1 MKKKAISLLLAAAMV
16 FSMAACGAK
25 SDSDTKETKKET
37 TTDAKDESSDKEITV
52 VATGSFYPISYTDD
66 DGNLTGF
73 EVYDM
78 LYKNFSVQAELGDL
92 YNVLDDYS
100 AMFGGV
106 DSGKYDTI
114 VGQVS
119 VTDERKKTYQFTDVY
134 AENSIKMCV
143 RGDDPAESVDDLQGR
158 KVCIEFGTVLQDF
171 FDKYNA
177 EHSADEQIECVE
189 TAGNIYEEL
198 EVGHYDAFPITE
210 LSFDSINE
218 KGEYDFKL
226 IGDPII
232 IDYQA
237 WPFAKDADPEIID
250 AINKSIKEM
259 QEDGTL
265 SKLSEKFYGRDV
277 TQITEE

>member
-1 MKKKAISLLLAAAMV
+1 MKKKAISMLLAAAMV
-16 FSMAACGAK
+16 FSLAACGAK

-37 TTDAKDESSDKEITV
+37 TADAKDESSDKEITV

-73 EVYDM
+73 EVEALKEVCKRADIAV
-78 LYKNFSVQAELGDL
+78 NWELS
-92 YNVLDDYS
+92 DDYS

-119 VTDERKKTYQFTDVY
+119 VTDERKKAYQFTDVY

-171 FDKYNA
+171 FGKYNA
-177 EHSADEQIECVE
+177 QHSADEQIECVE

-210 LSFDSINE
+210 LSFDSVME

-237 WPFAKDADPEIID
+237 WPFAKDADPEIIK

-259 QEDGTL
+259 QDDGTL

-277 TQITEE
+277 TQITAE

>member
-1 MKKKAISLLLAAAMV
+1 MKKKAISLLLAATMV

-25 SDSDTKETKKET
+25 SDSDTKEIKKET
-37 TTDAKDESSDKEITV
+37 TTDAKDESSDKEITA
-52 VATGSFYPISYTDD
+52 VARGTFYPIAYTDD
-66 DGNLTGF
+66 GGNLTGF
-73 EVYDM
+73 EVEALKEACDRAGI
-78 LYKNFSVQAELGDL
+78 SVKWE
-92 YNVLDDYS
+92 VSDDYS
-100 AMFGGV
+100 AMFGGI
-106 DSGKYDTI
+106 DSGLYDTI

-119 VTDERKKTYQFTDVY
+119 VTDERKETYQFTDVY

-143 RGDDPAESVDDLQGR
+143 RGDDPAETLDDLQGR

-171 FDKYNA
+171 FDKYNS
-177 EHSADEQIECVE
+177 EHGADEQIECVE
-189 TAGNIYEEL
+189 TAGSPYEEL
-198 EVGHYDAFPITE
+198 EVGHFDAFPITE

-232 IDYQA
+232 VDYQA

>member
-1 MKKKAISLLLAAAMV
+1 MKKKAISMLLAAAMV
-16 FSMAACGAK
+16 FSLAACGAK
-25 SDSDTKETKKET
+25 SDTDTKETKKET
-37 TTDAKDESSDKEITV
+37 TADAKDEASDKEITV

-73 EVYDM
+73 EVEALKEVCKRADIAI
-78 LYKNFSVQAELGDL
+78 NWELS
-92 YNVLDDYS
+92 DDYS

-114 VGQVS
+114 VGQIS
-119 VTDERKKTYQFTDVY
+119 VTDERKETYQFTDVY

-210 LSFDSINE
+210 LSFDSVME

-232 IDYQA
+232 VDYQA
-237 WPFAKDADPEIID
+237 WPFAKDADPEIIK

-259 QEDGTL
+259 QDDGTL

-277 TQITEE
+277 TQITAE

>member
-1 MKKKAISLLLAAAMV
+1 
-16 FSMAACGAK
+16 
-25 SDSDTKETKKET
+25 
-37 TTDAKDESSDKEITV
+37 
-52 VATGSFYPISYTDD
+52 
-66 DGNLTGF
+66 
-73 EVYDM
+73 
-78 LYKNFSVQAELGDL
+78 
-92 YNVLDDYS
+92 
-100 AMFGGV
+100 MFGGV

-119 VTDERKKTYQFTDVY
+119 VTDERKKAYQFTDVY

-177 EHSADEQIECVE
+177 QHSADEQIECVE

-210 LSFDSINE
+210 LSFDSVME

-237 WPFAKDADPEIID
+237 WPFAKDADPEIIK

-259 QEDGTL
+259 QDDGTL

-277 TQITEE
+277 TQITAE

>member
-1 MKKKAISLLLAAAMV
+1 MKKKAISMLLAAAMV
-16 FSMAACGAK
+16 FSLAACGAK

-37 TTDAKDESSDKEITV
+37 TADAKDESSDKEITV

-73 EVYDM
+73 EVEALKEVCKRADIAI
-78 LYKNFSVQAELGDL
+78 NWELS
-92 YNVLDDYS
+92 DDYTT
-100 AMFGGV
+100 MFGGV
-106 DSGKYDTI
+106 DSGLYDTI

-119 VTDERKKTYQFTDVY
+119 VTDERKETYQFTDVY
-134 AENSIKMCV
+134 AENSIRMCV
-143 RGDDPAESVDDLQGR
+143 RADDPAESIDDLQGR

-171 FDKYNA
+171 FDKYNS

-189 TAGNIYEEL
+189 TTGSPYEEL
-198 EVGHYDAFPITE
+198 EVGHFDAFPITE
-210 LSFDSINE
+210 LSFDSVME

-237 WPFAKDADPEIID
+237 WPFAKDADPEIIK

-259 QEDGTL
+259 QDDGTL

>member
-1 MKKKAISLLLAAAMV
+1 MKKKAISMLLAAAMV

-37 TTDAKDESSDKEITV
+37 TADAKDESSDKEITV

-73 EVYDM
+73 EVEALKEVCKRADIAV
-78 LYKNFSVQAELGDL
+78 NWELS
-92 YNVLDDYS
+92 DDYS

-119 VTDERKKTYQFTDVY
+119 VTDERKKAYQFTDVY

-210 LSFDSINE
+210 LSFDSVME

-237 WPFAKDADPEIID
+237 WPFAKDADPEIIK

-259 QEDGTL
+259 QDDGTL

-277 TQITEE
+277 TQITAE

>member
-1 MKKKAISLLLAAAMV
+1 MKKKAISMLLAAAMV
-16 FSMAACGAK
+16 FSLAACGAK
-25 SDSDTKETKKET
+25 SDTDTKETKKET

-73 EVYDM
+73 EVEALKEVCKRADIAV
-78 LYKNFSVQAELGDL
+78 NWELS
-92 YNVLDDYS
+92 DDYS

-119 VTDERKKTYQFTDVY
+119 VTDERKETYQFTDVY
-134 AENSIKMCV
+134 AENSIRMCV

-210 LSFDSINE
+210 LSFDSVME

-232 IDYQA
+232 VDYQA
-237 WPFAKDADPEIID
+237 WPFAKDADPEIIK

-259 QEDGTL
+259 QDDGTL

-277 TQITEE
+277 TQITAE

>member
-1 MKKKAISLLLAAAMV
+1 MKKKAISMLLAAAMV
-16 FSMAACGAK
+16 FSLAACGAK

-73 EVYDM
+73 EVEALKEVCKRADIAV
-78 LYKNFSVQAELGDL
+78 NWELS
-92 YNVLDDYS
+92 DDYS

-119 VTDERKKTYQFTDVY
+119 VTDERKKAYQFTDVY

-210 LSFDSINE
+210 LSFDSVME

-237 WPFAKDADPEIID
+237 WPFAKDADPEIIK

-259 QEDGTL
+259 QDDGTL

-277 TQITEE
+277 TQITAE

>member
-1 MKKKAISLLLAAAMV
+1 MKKKAISMLLAAAMV
-16 FSMAACGAK
+16 FSLAACGAK

-37 TTDAKDESSDKEITV
+37 TADAKDESSDKEITV

-73 EVYDM
+73 EVEALKEVCKRADIAV
-78 LYKNFSVQAELGDL
+78 NWELS
-92 YNVLDDYS
+92 DDYS

-119 VTDERKKTYQFTDVY
+119 VTDERKKAYQFTDVY

-177 EHSADEQIECVE
+177 QHSADEQIECVE

-210 LSFDSINE
+210 LSFDSVME

-237 WPFAKDADPEIID
+237 WPFAKDADPEIIK

-259 QEDGTL
+259 QDDGTL

-277 TQITEE
+277 TQITAE

>member
-1 MKKKAISLLLAAAMV
+1 MKKKAISMLLAAAMV
-16 FSMAACGAK
+16 FSLAACGAK

-37 TTDAKDESSDKEITV
+37 TADAKDESSDKEITV

-73 EVYDM
+73 EVEALKEVCKRADIAV
-78 LYKNFSVQAELGDL
+78 NWELS
-92 YNVLDDYS
+92 DDYS

-119 VTDERKKTYQFTDVY
+119 VTDERKKAYQFTDVY

-210 LSFDSINE
+210 LSFDSVME

-237 WPFAKDADPEIID
+237 WPFAKDADPEIIK

-259 QEDGTL
+259 QDDGTL
-265 SKLSEKFYGRDV
+265 SKLSEKFYGRD
-277 TQITEE
+277 TDYC

>member
-1 MKKKAISLLLAAAMV
+1 MKKKAISMLLAAAMV
-16 FSMAACGAK
+16 FSLAACGAK

-73 EVYDM
+73 EVEALKEVCKRADIAI
-78 LYKNFSVQAELGDL
+78 NWELS
-92 YNVLDDYS
+92 DDYTT
-100 AMFGGV
+100 MFGGV
-106 DSGKYDTI
+106 DSGLYDTI

-119 VTDERKKTYQFTDVY
+119 VTDERKETYQFTDVY
-134 AENSIKMCV
+134 AENSIRMCV
-143 RGDDPAESVDDLQGR
+143 RADDPAESIDDLQGR

-171 FDKYNA
+171 FDKYNS
-177 EHSADEQIECVE
+177 EHSAYEQIECVE
-189 TAGNIYEEL
+189 TTGSPYEEL
-198 EVGHYDAFPITE
+198 EVGHFDAFPITE
-210 LSFDSINE
+210 LSFDSVME

-237 WPFAKDADPEIID
+237 WPFAKDADPEIIK

-259 QEDGTL
+259 QDDGTL

>member
-1 MKKKAISLLLAAAMV
+1 MKKKAISMLLAAAMV
-16 FSMAACGAK
+16 FSLAACGAK
-25 SDSDTKETKKET
+25 SDTDTKETKKET
-37 TTDAKDESSDKEITV
+37 TADAKDETSDKEITV

-73 EVYDM
+73 EVEALKEVCKRADIAI
-78 LYKNFSVQAELGDL
+78 NWELS
-92 YNVLDDYS
+92 DDYS

-114 VGQVS
+114 VGQIS
-119 VTDERKKTYQFTDVY
+119 VTDERKETYQFTDVY

-210 LSFDSINE
+210 LSFDSVME

-232 IDYQA
+232 VDYQA
-237 WPFAKDADPEIID
+237 WPFAKDADPEIIK

-259 QEDGTL
+259 QDDGTL

-277 TQITEE
+277 TQITAE

>member
-73 EVYDM
+73 EVEALKEVCDRAGISI
-78 LYKNFSVQAELGDL
+78 NWELS
-92 YNVLDDYS
+92 DDYS

-119 VTDERKKTYQFTDVY
+119 VTDVY

>member
-1 MKKKAISLLLAAAMV
+1 MKKKAISMLLAAAMV
-16 FSMAACGAK
+16 FSLAACGEK

-37 TTDAKDESSDKEITV
+37 TADAKDESSDKEITV

-73 EVYDM
+73 EVEALKEVCKRADIAV
-78 LYKNFSVQAELGDL
+78 NWELS
-92 YNVLDDYS
+92 DDYS

-119 VTDERKKTYQFTDVY
+119 VTDERKETYQFTDVY

-198 EVGHYDAFPITE
+198 EVGHFDAFPITE
-210 LSFDSINE
+210 LSFDSVME

-232 IDYQA
+232 VDYQA
-237 WPFAKDADPEIID
+237 WPFAKDADPEIIK

-259 QEDGTL
+259 QDDGTL

-277 TQITEE
+277 TQITAE

>member
-1 MKKKAISLLLAAAMV
+1 MKKKAISMLLAAAMV
-16 FSMAACGAK
+16 FSLAACGAK
-25 SDSDTKETKKET
+25 SDSDTMETKKET
-37 TTDAKDESSDKEITV
+37 TADAKDESSDKEITV

-73 EVYDM
+73 EVEALKEVCKRADIAV
-78 LYKNFSVQAELGDL
+78 NWELS
-92 YNVLDDYS
+92 DDYS

-119 VTDERKKTYQFTDVY
+119 VTDERKKAYQFTDVY

-210 LSFDSINE
+210 LSFDSVME

-237 WPFAKDADPEIID
+237 WPFAKDADPEIIK

-259 QEDGTL
+259 QDDGTL

-277 TQITEE
+277 TQITAE

>member
-1 MKKKAISLLLAAAMV
+1 MKKKAISMLLAAAMV
-16 FSMAACGAK
+16 FSLAACGAK

-37 TTDAKDESSDKEITV
+37 TADAKDESSDKEITV

-73 EVYDM
+73 EVEALKEVCKRADIAV
-78 LYKNFSVQAELGDL
+78 NWELS
-92 YNVLDDYS
+92 DDYS
-100 AMFGGV
+100 AKFGGV

-119 VTDERKKTYQFTDVY
+119 VTDERKKAYQFTDVY

-210 LSFDSINE
+210 LSFDSVME

-237 WPFAKDADPEIID
+237 WPFAKDADPEIIK

-259 QEDGTL
+259 QDDGTL

-277 TQITEE
+277 TQITAE

>member
-66 DGNLTGF
+66 DNLTGF
-73 EVYDM
+73 EVEALKEVCDRAGISI
-78 LYKNFSVQAELGDL
+78 NWELS
-92 YNVLDDYS
+92 DDYS

>member
-1 MKKKAISLLLAAAMV
+1 MKKKAISMLLAAAMV
-16 FSMAACGAK
+16 FSLAACGAK

-73 EVYDM
+73 EVEALKEVCKRADIAI
-78 LYKNFSVQAELGDL
+78 NWELS
-92 YNVLDDYS
+92 DDYT

-106 DSGKYDTI
+106 DSGLYDTI

-119 VTDERKKTYQFTDVY
+119 VTDERKETYQFTDVY
-134 AENSIKMCV
+134 AENSIRMCV
-143 RGDDPAESVDDLQGR
+143 RADDPAESIDGLQGR

-171 FDKYNA
+171 FDKYNS

-189 TAGNIYEEL
+189 TTGSPYEEL
-198 EVGHYDAFPITE
+198 KVGHFDAFPITE
-210 LSFDSINE
+210 LSFDSVME

-232 IDYQA
+232 VDYQA
-237 WPFAKDADPEIID
+237 WPFAKDADPEIIK

-259 QEDGTL
+259 QDDGTL

>member
-1 MKKKAISLLLAAAMV
+1 MKKKAISMLLAAAMV
-16 FSMAACGAK
+16 FSLAACGAK

-37 TTDAKDESSDKEITV
+37 TADAKDESSDKEITV

-73 EVYDM
+73 EVEALKEVCKRADIAV
-78 LYKNFSVQAELGDL
+78 NWELS
-92 YNVLDDYS
+92 DDYS

-119 VTDERKKTYQFTDVY
+119 VTDERKKAYQFTDVY

-210 LSFDSINE
+210 LSFDSVME

-237 WPFAKDADPEIID
+237 WPFAKDADPEIIK

-259 QEDGTL
+259 QDDGTL

-277 TQITEE
+277 TQITAE

>member
-1 MKKKAISLLLAAAMV
+1 M
-16 FSMAACGAK
+16 
-25 SDSDTKETKKET
+25 
-37 TTDAKDESSDKEITV
+37 
-52 VATGSFYPISYTDD
+52 
-66 DGNLTGF
+66 
-73 EVYDM
+73 
-78 LYKNFSVQAELGDL
+78 
-92 YNVLDDYS
+92 
-100 AMFGGV
+100 
-106 DSGKYDTI
+106 
-114 VGQVS
+114 
-119 VTDERKKTYQFTDVY
+119 
-134 AENSIKMCV
+134 
-143 RGDDPAESVDDLQGR
+143 
-158 KVCIEFGTVLQDF
+158 
-171 FDKYNA
+171 
-177 EHSADEQIECVE
+177 CVE

-218 KGEYDFKL
+218 KGEYNFKL

-232 IDYQA
+232 VDYQA

>member
-1 MKKKAISLLLAAAMV
+1 MKKKAISMLLAAAMV
-16 FSMAACGAK
+16 FSLAACGAK
-25 SDSDTKETKKET
+25 SASDTKETKKET

-73 EVYDM
+73 EVEALKEVCKRADIAVHWEV
-78 LYKNFSVQAELGDL
+78 S
-92 YNVLDDYS
+92 DDYS

-119 VTDERKKTYQFTDVY
+119 VTDERKKAYQFTDVY

-210 LSFDSINE
+210 LSFDSVME

-237 WPFAKDADPEIID
+237 WPFAKDADPEIIK

-259 QEDGTL
+259 QDDGTL

-277 TQITEE
+277 TQITAE

>member
-1 MKKKAISLLLAAAMV
+1 MKKKAISMLLAAAML
-16 FSMAACGAK
+16 FSLAACGAK

-37 TTDAKDESSDKEITV
+37 TADAKDESSDKEITV

-73 EVYDM
+73 EVEALKEVCKRADIAV
-78 LYKNFSVQAELGDL
+78 NWELS
-92 YNVLDDYS
+92 DDYS

-119 VTDERKKTYQFTDVY
+119 VTDERKKAYQFTDVY

-210 LSFDSINE
+210 LSFDSVME

-237 WPFAKDADPEIID
+237 WPFAKDADPEIIK

-259 QEDGTL
+259 QDDGTL

-277 TQITEE
+277 TQITAE

>member
-1 MKKKAISLLLAAAMV
+1 MKKKAISMLLAAAMV
-16 FSMAACGAK
+16 FSLAACGAK
-25 SDSDTKETKKET
+25 SDSDTKEPKKET
-37 TTDAKDESSDKEITV
+37 TADAKDESSDKEITV

-73 EVYDM
+73 EVEALKEVCKRADIAV
-78 LYKNFSVQAELGDL
+78 NWELS
-92 YNVLDDYS
+92 DDYS

-119 VTDERKKTYQFTDVY
+119 VTDERKKAYQFTDVY

-210 LSFDSINE
+210 LSFDSVME

-237 WPFAKDADPEIID
+237 WPFAKDADPEIIK

-259 QEDGTL
+259 QDDGTL

-277 TQITEE
+277 TQITAE

>member
-1 MKKKAISLLLAAAMV
+1 MKKKAISMLLATAMV
-16 FSMAACGAK
+16 FSLAACGAK

-37 TTDAKDESSDKEITV
+37 TADAKDESSDKEITV

-73 EVYDM
+73 EVEALKEVCKRADIAV
-78 LYKNFSVQAELGDL
+78 NWELS
-92 YNVLDDYS
+92 DDYS

-119 VTDERKKTYQFTDVY
+119 VTDERKKAYQFTDVY

-210 LSFDSINE
+210 LSFDSVME

-237 WPFAKDADPEIID
+237 WPFAKDADPEIIK

-259 QEDGTL
+259 QDDGTL

-277 TQITEE
+277 TQITAE

>member
-1 MKKKAISLLLAAAMV
+1 MKKKAISMLLAAAMV
-16 FSMAACGAK
+16 FSLAACGAK

-73 EVYDM
+73 EVEALKEVCKRADIAI
-78 LYKNFSVQAELGDL
+78 NWELS
-92 YNVLDDYS
+92 DDYTT
-100 AMFGGV
+100 MFGGV
-106 DSGKYDTI
+106 DSGLYDTI

-119 VTDERKKTYQFTDVY
+119 VTDERKETYQFTDVY
-134 AENSIKMCV
+134 AENSIRMCV
-143 RGDDPAESVDDLQGR
+143 RADDPAESIDDLQGR

-171 FDKYNA
+171 FDKYNS

-189 TAGNIYEEL
+189 TTGSPYEEL
-198 EVGHYDAFPITE
+198 EVGHFDAFPITE
-210 LSFDSINE
+210 LSFDSVMEN
-218 KGEYDFKL
+218 GEYDFRL
-226 IGDPII
+226 SGDPII

-237 WPFAKDADPEIID
+237 WPFAKDADPEIIK

-259 QEDGTL
+259 QDDGTL

>member
-1 MKKKAISLLLAAAMV
+1 MKKKAISMLLAAAMV
-16 FSMAACGAK
+16 FSLAACGAK

-37 TTDAKDESSDKEITV
+37 TADAKDESSDKEITV

-73 EVYDM
+73 EVEALKEVCKRADIAV
-78 LYKNFSVQAELGDL
+78 NWELS
-92 YNVLDDYS
+92 DDYS

-119 VTDERKKTYQFTDVY
+119 VTDERKKAYQFTDVY

-210 LSFDSINE
+210 LSFDSVME

-237 WPFAKDADPEIID
+237 WPFAKDADPEIIK

-259 QEDGTL
+259 QDDRTL

-277 TQITEE
+277 TQITAE

>member
-1 MKKKAISLLLAAAMV
+1 MKKKAISMLLAAAMV
-16 FSMAACGAK
+16 FSLAACGAK

-37 TTDAKDESSDKEITV
+37 TADAKDESSDKEITV

-73 EVYDM
+73 EVEALKEVCKRADIAV
-78 LYKNFSVQAELGDL
+78 NWELS
-92 YNVLDDYS
+92 DDYS

-119 VTDERKKTYQFTDVY
+119 VTDERKEPYQFTDVY

-210 LSFDSINE
+210 LSFDSVME

-237 WPFAKDADPEIID
+237 WPFAKDADPEIIK

-259 QEDGTL
+259 QDDGTL

-277 TQITEE
+277 TQITAE

>member
-16 FSMAACGAK
+16 LSMAACGAK

-37 TTDAKDESSDKEITV
+37 TADAKDESSDKEITV

-73 EVYDM
+73 EVEALKEVCKRADIAV
-78 LYKNFSVQAELGDL
+78 NWELS
-92 YNVLDDYS
+92 DDYS

-119 VTDERKKTYQFTDVY
+119 VTDERKKAYQFTDVY

-210 LSFDSINE
+210 LSFDSVME

-237 WPFAKDADPEIID
+237 WPFAKDADPEIIK

-259 QEDGTL
+259 QDDGTL

-277 TQITEE
+277 TQITAE

>member
-1 MKKKAISLLLAAAMV
+1 MKKKAISMLLAAAMV
-16 FSMAACGAK
+16 FSLAACGAK

-37 TTDAKDESSDKEITV
+37 TADAKDESSDKEITV

-73 EVYDM
+73 EVEALKEVCKRADIAV
-78 LYKNFSVQAELGDL
+78 NWELS
-92 YNVLDDYS
+92 DDSS

-119 VTDERKKTYQFTDVY
+119 VTDERKKAYQFTDVY

-210 LSFDSINE
+210 LSFDSVME

-237 WPFAKDADPEIID
+237 WPFAKDADPEIIK

-259 QEDGTL
+259 QDDGTL

-277 TQITEE
+277 TQITAE

>member
-1 MKKKAISLLLAAAMV
+1 MKKKVISLLLAAAMV
-16 FSMAACGAK
+16 FSLAACGTK

-73 EVYDM
+73 EVEALKEVCDRAGISI
-78 LYKNFSVQAELGDL
+78 NWELS
-92 YNVLDDYS
+92 DDYS

-114 VGQVS
+114 
-119 VTDERKKTYQFTDVY
+119 
-134 AENSIKMCV
+134 KMCV
-143 RGDDPAESVDDLQGR
+143 RGDDPAETLDDLQGR

-232 IDYQA
+232 VDYQA

>member
-16 FSMAACGAK
+16 FSLAACGAK

-73 EVYDM
+73 EVEALKEVCKRADIAV
-78 LYKNFSVQAELGDL
+78 NWELS
-92 YNVLDDYS
+92 DDYS

-119 VTDERKKTYQFTDVY
+119 VTDERKKAYQFTDVY

-210 LSFDSINE
+210 LSFDSVME

-237 WPFAKDADPEIID
+237 WPFAKDADPEIIK

-259 QEDGTL
+259 QDDGTL

-277 TQITEE
+277 TQITAE